1 MVHDIGEQAK
11 LIKGSTGEKEQA
23 FFYKN
28 IHSWSKKHKITTFF
42 FEVFDEK
49 WKGGDHPNEVEKHWG
64 VFNSNRTPKLILK
77 K

>member
-1 MVHDIGEQAK
+1 ME
-11 LIKGSTGEKEQA
+11 
-23 FFYKN
+23 
-28 IHSWSKKHKITTFF
+28 KHKITTFF

-64 VFNSNRTPKLILK
+64 VFNSDRTPKLILK